1 MFRNAPFKPPRL
13 VRKENPEQNLF
24 VPESVSEPVSRHL
37 GTRRPEKRLHP
48 QSALH
53 PNPPKRSDADP
64 NINGENNSKEIQ
76 KEPILQQQDQ
86 PRSSGL
92 RREPSYQ
99 SQEDPDRAN
108 PQTESPLLH
117 KVRAPRLHSV
127 ARIAEPEPESKKIK
141 VATRYF
147 TAQWR
152 KRSTRKH
159 KPWEGDG
166 CILVTNTG
174 SVLKIEQK
182 GSFRPV
188 GRSKNTDMEGILRFG
203 SYEAEIDCETTK
215 EELNLLGQP
224 SQTSSLPARA
234 PAPPMRSKSV
244 LGRFNVTQEQK
255 NEKPNLQR
263 AAEVET
269 TPLLSPL
276 VRTPEPQLPPLEY
289 EKLVLPGPNIP
300 GVKTVEV
307 DPLLTKHLKPHQRE
321 GVAFVYSCLLG
332 LRLENYFGALLADE
346 MGLGKT
352 LMTISVIWTLLKQSP
367 FPEIKKMASKIVIC
381 CPVSLIDNWRREFAK
396 WLGTY
401 RIGVLCLNNKQ
412 TSASREKEDIV
423 NFGKNNV
430 YQVLVM
436 SYEKALSCS
445 QELSVLNLDL
455 LVCDEGHRLKSSANR
470 VFKVLLGL
478 QVEKRLILTGTP
490 IQNDLNEFFTII
502 NFINP
507 GILGSAAEFQKSYLR
522 PILRARDVN
531 CRDPTTIRD
540 GEKKSAELIS
550 LTKSFILRRTKDV
563 ISSFLPA
570 KTDVI
575 VFCAPTKL
583 QKSLFSAVV
592 ESARFNSVLKSET
605 KDVLS
610 MILLFR
616 KICNSPSLLQDDL
629 LFASFTKGT
638 ELASLP
644 LSSKTTGSKINVL
657 VPLLLEFHA
666 VGEKV
671 VLVSNYAQTLDFL
684 ETVLL
689 KLNHQYCRLDGSTPG
704 KARDKLVHEF
714 NKCPTYKVFLLS
726 AKAGGVGLN
735 LVGASRLILF
745 DNDWNPLVDLQAMAR
760 VHRYG
765 QTKPVF
771 IYRLFTTGAIDEKIF
786 QRQLMKNNLSDMFL
800 DEKTDSA
807 LNIFDFDDLKDL
819 FTIVDTSCNT
829 HDLIDCDCNGAGEYI
844 DLSQPQP
851 TDTQEDDECP
861 SSGWM
866 SALEYKEI
874 DKTSE
879 IKKQVMRTALSNYKH
894 FDPEMFESEMDTG
907 DAILNKLM
915 MRTKTERAIT
925 YVLTNVNHPD
935 VVKEDDDSNA
945 SGDSR
950 VKPGIE
956 LMSDVP

>member
-1 MFRNAPFKPPRL
+1 MYRNAQFKPPRL
-13 VRKENPEQNLF
+13 VRKEPEKSLF
-24 VPESVSEPVSRHL
+24 VPESAPAPTARRL
-37 GTRRPEKRLHP
+37 GTRPEKRLPSQVKNLHTLTSPDTRNQETATRAPASSPTPVARDSQEFPQTAPSDPQPDLSPRP
-48 QSALH
+48 QSQA
-53 PNPPKRSDADP
+53 
-64 NINGENNSKEIQ
+64 
-76 KEPILQQQDQ
+76 Q
-86 PRSSGL
+86 PAR
-92 RREPSYQ
+92 
-99 SQEDPDRAN
+99 
-108 PQTESPLLH
+108 
-117 KVRAPRLHSV
+117 VRAPKLHP
-127 ARIAEPEPESKKIK
+127 RITDGEPQTKKTK
-141 VATRYF
+141 VAARYF

-152 KRSTRKH
+152 KRSNRKH

-166 CILVTNTG
+166 CIIVTEDG

-188 GRSKNTDMEGILRFG
+188 GRSKNTDIAGILRFG
-203 SYEAEIDCETTK
+203 AYEAEVDCETTK
-215 EELNLLGQP
+215 DELNLVAP
-224 SQTSSLPARA
+224 PSSLPPRA
-234 PAPPMRSKSV
+234 PAPRSTS
-244 LGRFNVTQEQK
+244 LRTNLTSEQPK
-255 NEKPNLQR
+255 GQKILEITRLQ
-263 AAEVET
+263 
-269 TPLLSPL
+269 SPL
-276 VRTPEPQLPPLEY
+276 VRTPEPELPPNDRE
-289 EKLVLPGPNIP
+289 LVLTGANVE
-300 GVKTVEV
+300 GAKTVKV
-307 DPLLTKHLKPHQRE
+307 DALLTQHLKPHQRE

-332 LRLENYFGALLADE
+332 FRQENYYGALLADE

-367 FPEIKKMASKIVIC
+367 FPETKRIASKVVIF
-381 CPVSLIDNWRREFAK
+381 CPVSLIDNWRREFTK

-412 TSASREKEDIV
+412 SSAAREKDDII

-445 QELSVLNLDL
+445 QELSALKLDL

-470 VFKVLLGL
+470 VFKVLLAL
-478 QVEKRLILTGTP
+478 QVQRRLILTGTP

-507 GILGSAAEFQKSYLR
+507 GILGSAAEFQKNYLR

-531 CRDPTTIRD
+531 CRDPGTIKE
-540 GEKKSAELIS
+540 GEKKSAELIN

-563 ISSFLPA
+563 INDYLPT

-583 QKSLFSAVV
+583 QKSLFKAVV
-592 ESARFNSVLKSET
+592 ESARFNCVLKSET

-629 LFASFTKGT
+629 LFASFSKDS
-638 ELASLP
+638 ELLSLP

-657 VPLLLEFHA
+657 IPLLLEFHA
-666 VGEKV
+666 MGEKV

-689 KLNHQYCRLDGSTPG
+689 KLNLQYCRLDGSTPG
-704 KARDKLVHEF
+704 KARDKLVIDF
-714 NKCPTYKVFLLS
+714 NKCPTFKVFLLS

-765 QTKPVF
+765 QKKPVF

-800 DEKTDSA
+800 DEKAESA

-819 FTIVDTSCNT
+819 FTIVDTNCNT
-829 HDLIDCDCNGAGEYI
+829 HDLIDCDCDGAGESV
-844 DLSQPQP
+844 DLSQPDP
-851 TDTQEDDECP
+851 NDTQEDEDLP

-866 SALEYKEI
+866 SALELKET
-874 DKTSE
+874 DKTSAV
-879 IKKQVMRTALSNYKH
+879 KKQVIRTALSSYKH
-894 FDPEMFESEMDTG
+894 FDPEIFDSEMDTG

-915 MRTKTERAIT
+915 MTMKTEKAIT
-925 YVLTNVNHPD
+925 YVLTNVCQPD
-935 VVKEDDDSNA
+935 LLTEDTADTDALYS
-945 SGDSR
+945 
-950 VKPGIE
+950 K
-956 LMSDVP
+956 

>member
-1 MFRNAPFKPPRL
+1 MYRNAQFKPPRL
-13 VRKENPEQNLF
+13 VRKDQGENPPF
-24 VPESVSEPVSRHL
+24 VPQSAPDPVSRHL
-37 GTRRPEKRLHP
+37 GTRRSDKRVH
-48 QSALH
+48 
-53 PNPPKRSDADP
+53 
-64 NINGENNSKEIQ
+64 
-76 KEPILQQQDQ
+76 
-86 PRSSGL
+86 
-92 RREPSYQ
+92 
-99 SQEDPDRAN
+99 
-108 PQTESPLLH
+108 SPLGLDPTQQKH
-117 KVRAPRLHSV
+117 QPPESLQPAGSLPQPAVRQESREDAGISQTYSPTPTQRVRAPKLHNV
-127 ARIAEPEPESKKIK
+127 TRTTDPGPDAKRAK
-141 VATRYF
+141 VPTRYF

-152 KRSTRKH
+152 KRSNKKH

-166 CILVTNTG
+166 CILVTETG

-188 GRSKNTDMEGILRFG
+188 GRSKTTETEGTLRFG

-215 EELNLLGQP
+215 EELHRLGDV
-224 SQTSSLPARA
+224 SRGSSLPVRA
-234 PAPPMRSKSV
+234 PAPPVRTRGVPVGADQIRLQKSK
-244 LGRFNVTQEQK
+244 LTPQIPLE
-255 NEKPNLQR
+255 PDP
-263 AAEVET
+263 A
-269 TPLLSPL
+269 PLLSPV
-276 VRTPEPQLPPLEY
+276 VRAPEPQLLPPPQ
-289 EKLVLPGPNIP
+289 LVPQLSPRLLLPGPNVP
-300 GVKTVEV
+300 GAKLVEV
-307 DPLLTKHLKPHQRE
+307 DPLLTQHLKPHQRE

-332 LRLENYFGALLADE
+332 LRQKDFHGALLADE

-352 LMTISVIWTLLKQSP
+352 LMTITTIWTLLKQSP
-367 FPEIKKMASKIVIC
+367 FPETKKMASKVVIC
-381 CPVSLIDNWRREFAK
+381 CPVSLIDNWRREFVK

-401 RIGVLCLNNKQ
+401 RVGVLCLNSKQ
-412 TSASREKEDIV
+412 VSAAREKEDIT

-430 YQVLVM
+430 YQVVIM

-445 QELSVLNLDL
+445 LELSTLNIDI

-478 QVEKRLILTGTP
+478 KVQRRLILTGTP

-507 GILGSAAEFQKSYLR
+507 GILGSAADFQKNYLR

-531 CRDPTTIRD
+531 CRDPGTIRD
-540 GEKKSAELIS
+540 GESKSAELIS
-550 LTKSFILRRTKDV
+550 LTKSFILRRTKEV
-563 ISSFLPA
+563 ISNYLPA

-575 VFCAPTKL
+575 VFCAPSAL
-583 QKSLFSAVV
+583 QKSLFKAVV

-629 LFASFTKGT
+629 LFASFTKNT
-638 ELASLP
+638 DLASLP

-657 VPLLLEFHA
+657 IPLLLEFHA

-704 KARDKLVHEF
+704 KSRDQLVREF
-714 NKCPTYKVFLLS
+714 NRCPTYKVFLLS
-726 AKAGGVGLN
+726 AKAGGVGIN

-800 DEKTDSA
+800 DEKAGSA

-819 FTIVDTSCNT
+819 FTIVDTDCNT
-829 HDLIDCDCNGAGEYI
+829 HDLIDCDCNGTGEYI
-844 DLSQPQP
+844 DLCQSVESSQVN
-851 TDTQEDDECP
+851 DTQEDELLP

-866 SALEYKEI
+866 SALEFKAT
-874 DKTSE
+874 DNTSAA
-879 IKKQVMRTALSNYKH
+879 KKQVMRTALSNYKH
-894 FDPEMFESEMDTG
+894 FDPNMFGSEVDTG

-915 MRTKTERAIT
+915 TRMKAERAIT
-925 YVLTNVNHPD
+925 YILTHVSHPTESD
-935 VVKEDDDSNA
+935 DTPKE
-945 SGDSR
+945 SGGLG
-950 VKPGIE
+950 K
-956 LMSDVP
+956 